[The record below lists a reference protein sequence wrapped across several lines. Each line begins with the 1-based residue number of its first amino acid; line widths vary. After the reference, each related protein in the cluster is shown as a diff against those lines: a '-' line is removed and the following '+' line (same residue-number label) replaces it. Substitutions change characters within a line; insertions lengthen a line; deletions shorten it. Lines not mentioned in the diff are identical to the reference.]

1 MKGEGA
7 MIFESFKEIMDYAI
21 NKEKEAAAFY
31 EEASKQEKYSG
42 AKEVFESFSKEE
54 RKHQA
59 MLENFSEENAEHYK
73 IEKVPDL
80 KRSDYLVDIKYE
92 PGLSYADI
100 LRLAAKRE
108 EKAFKLYN
116 DFGEKTGN
124 EAHKKLFQS
133 LSQEEAKHKLKLETM
148 LDDYMADMG
157 D

>member
-1 MKGEGA
+1 MV
-7 MIFESFKEIMDYAI
+7 FESFEEIMDYAI
-21 NKEKEAAAFY
+21 TKEKEAASFY

-42 AKEVFESFSKEE
+42 AKEIFENFSKEE

-59 MLENFSEENAEHYK
+59 MLENFSVENAEHYK

-80 KRSDYLVDIKYE
+80 KRSDYLVDIEYE

-108 EKAFKLYN
+108 EKAFKFYK
-116 DFGEKTGN
+116 DFSERTGK
-124 EAHKKLFQS
+124 EEHKKLFQA

-148 LDDYMADMG
+148 LDDFMAGMG

>member
-1 MKGEGA
+1 MA
-7 MIFESFKEIMDYAI
+7 FESFEEIMDYAI
-21 NKEKEAAAFY
+21 TKEKEAADFY

-42 AKEVFESFSKEE
+42 AKEVFENFSKEE

-59 MLENFSEENAEHYK
+59 MLENFSEENVEHYR

-80 KRSDYLVDIKYE
+80 KRSDYLVDMEYE

-116 DFGEKTGN
+116 DFSEKTGN
-124 EAHKKLFQS
+124 EAHKKLFQA

-148 LDDYMADMG
+148 LDDYMAEMG